1 MIKLLEDNLGENIG
15 DLGYGDDFFN
25 TVSKAWSMKEK
36 IDKLYLIKIK
46 NFCSMKDTVREW
58 EGKPQTGRKYLQ
70 KTLLIKDHYPK
81 YTKNS
86 KT

>member
-36 IDKLYLIKIK
+36 IDKLYFLKIK
-46 NFCSMKDTVREW
+46 NFCSARDTVKRMRRQNHRL
-58 EGKPQTGRKYLQ
+58 GGNICQTH
-70 KTLLIKDHYPK
+70 I
-81 YTKNS
+81 
-86 KT
+86 